1 MNLQELKS
9 KIEKL
14 AEELGGSP
22 NNMGA
27 VIGGLNN
34 DYIKNALNGSDEK
47 TAAKIEEFFI
57 SREYAFSVY
66 TEEQQGIIRGFEKR
80 ILEKG
85 GMNKALE
92 NSNISASMASGV
104 RKGTYKGVVD
114 NAFRKIKELLELK
127 EESAKVYRH
136 SGYIP
141 TSISESIYENIRTA
155 HISGV
160 CVMITGDAGIGKTQA
175 AMKYIS
181 DHEEN
186 TVIITPTEP
195 KTKKTA
201 MIEMLA
207 SELKI
212 DLSGTKRAMYT
223 QKILSELHDG
233 TVIIVDEAQ
242 KFAFDAIDTLRGFSD
257 YFKNKNLGTVGIVC
271 IGNDTFRQQF
281 FGNSGIGK
289 EQVWNRFVERPKY
302 QTKDILYSDI
312 KLMFPALAEKGMEKE
327 LKFLYSVALSPKEDI
342 RSAVHLYTK
351 VYNTNSG
358 NCTME
363 MLVKQSKRMQ
373 IDLSNMKSILDRIEK
388 IGVRT

>member
-1 MNLQELKS
+1 MNLQELKV
-9 KIEKL
+9 KIENL

-22 NNMGA
+22 ENMGA
-27 VIGGLNN
+27 VISGLNN
-34 DYIKNALNGSDEK
+34 DYIQNALNGNDEK
-47 TAAKIEEFFI
+47 TAKKIEEFFA

-66 TEEQQGIIRGFEKR
+66 TEEQQEIIREFERR
-80 ILEKG
+80 ILKKG

-92 NSNISASMASGV
+92 NSNISASAVSGI
-104 RKGTYKGVVD
+104 RKGTYKGVAD
-114 NAFRKIKELLELK
+114 NVFRKMKELLSLK
-127 EESAKVYRH
+127 DEGAKIYRH
-136 SGYIP
+136 RGYVP
-141 TSISESIYENIRTA
+141 TSISECIYENIRTA
-155 HISGV
+155 HITGA
-160 CVMITGDAGIGKTQA
+160 CVMITGDAGIGKTCS
-175 AMKYIS
+175 AMKYLS

-195 KTKKTA
+195 KTKKIA

-207 SELKI
+207 EELKI
-212 DLSGTKRAMYT
+212 DLSETRRAMYT

-281 FGNSGIGK
+281 FGKSGEGK

-302 QTKDILYSDI
+302 QTKDILFSDI
-312 KLMFPALAEKGMEKE
+312 KLMFPLLTEKGMERE
-327 LKFLYSVALSPKEDI
+327 LMFLYGVAQSPKEDI
-342 RSAVHLYTK
+342 RSAVNLYTK
-351 VYNTNSG
+351 VYNTHNG

-363 MLVKQSKRMQ
+363 MLAKYAKRMQ
-373 IDLSNMKSILDRIEK
+373 IDLTNVKEK
-388 IGVRT
+388 L